1 MFGRGGLKD
10 QPANVDTNLIIILLN
25 NDIKNTHLMTSTRV
39 SRRLMITE
47 AVGLVQAGCVLA
59 AKILEILLVLVTT
72 AA

>member
-1 MFGRGGLKD
+1 
-10 QPANVDTNLIIILLN
+10 
-25 NDIKNTHLMTSTRV
+25 MTSTRV